1 MLIVVV
7 YVVYVVFIPISYYN
21 TLKQQKT
28 TTINNYKSDVN
39 SFKIYLEI
47 CSM

>member
-7 YVVYVVFIPISYYN
+7 YIVFITISYYIIP
-21 TLKQQKT
+21 KQQKT
-28 TTINNYKSDVN
+28 TIINNYKSDVN

>member
-1 MLIVVV
+1 MLIV
-7 YVVYVVFIPISYYN
+7 VVYVVFIPISYYN
-21 TLKQQKT
+21 TSKQQKT
-28 TTINNYKSDVN
+28 TIINNYKSDVN